1 MATIRRRGNRYHVQI
16 RRRGQSIT
24 RTFDRLATAK
34 SWIPKIEGDIERQ
47 LYVDTSGTERT
58 TVLELLE
65 RYERQIL
72 PAHKGQQV
80 ESCRL
85 KTLKRH
91 FGALRLVHLT
101 PKEVA
106 IYRDVRLRSISPA
119 SLKRELKILG
129 RVLNLASKDWGIPIA
144 QNPVQMISLPKA
156 DKPRTRRLEPGE
168 EGRLLQG
175 SNEKL
180 RRIIILALETGMRR
194 GEILCIK
201 KSHIGFNKSVLFIPS
216 TKTDTPRS
224 IPLSS
229 AALTSLRGQL
239 RASQSVSGGV
249 IPLHERPLYSYTP
262 SGLTGAF
269 AKLRR
274 KVGIENLHFHD
285 LRHEATSR
293 LFEKGLNPV
302 EVATITGHKDT
313 RMLMRYTH
321 LRAEDLV
328 GRLG

>member
-1 MATIRRRGNRYHVQI
+1 MATIRKRNNRYHVQI

-24 RTFDRLATAK
+24 RTFGRLATAK

-58 TVLELLE
+58 TVGELLQ
-65 RYERQIL
+65 RYQKQIS
-72 PAHKGQQV
+72 PSHKGQQV
-80 ESCRL
+80 ERYRL
-85 KTLKRH
+85 GTLKR
-91 FGALRLVHLT
+91 RLGSIRLIHLT

-106 IYRDVRLRSISPA
+106 SYRDIRLKEVSPS
-119 SLKRELKILG
+119 SLKRELTILSQ
-129 RVLNLASKDWGIPIA
+129 VLTVASKDWVISIP
-144 QNPVQMISLPKA
+144 QNPVSMISLPKA
-156 DKPRTRRLEPGE
+156 DKARTRRLETGE
-168 EGRLLQG
+168 EAKLLHH
-175 SNEKL
+175 SRPEL
-180 RRIIILALETGMRR
+180 HRIITVALETGMRR
-194 GEILCIK
+194 GEILSIK
-201 KSHIGFNKSVLFIPS
+201 KSHIDFNKSVLFIPS

-224 IPLSS
+224 IPLSTD
-229 AALTSLRGQL
+229 AITSLRGQL

-249 IPLHERPLYSYTP
+249 IPLYEAPLFTYSLR
-262 SGLTGAF
+262 GLSGAF
-269 AKLRR
+269 LRLCR
-274 KVGIENLHFHD
+274 RLNIDNLHFHD